1 MGLDA
6 RAMED
11 EMSTGYELRASGC
24 GGDSLLGSLEFEIRG
39 LIKLITTMVM
49 KLISVAGTNEGIV
62 ISIASK

>member
-1 MGLDA
+1 
-6 RAMED
+6 
-11 EMSTGYELRASGC
+11 MSTGYELRASGC